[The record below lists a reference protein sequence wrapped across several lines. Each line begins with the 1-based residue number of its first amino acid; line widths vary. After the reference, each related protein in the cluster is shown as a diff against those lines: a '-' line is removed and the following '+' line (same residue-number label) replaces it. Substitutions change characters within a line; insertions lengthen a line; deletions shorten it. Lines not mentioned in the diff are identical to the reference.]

1 MGRRSLVRS
10 METRSKRNLGIKMW
24 PYMGAGGFAHDIR
37 NAGLY
42 TMRLSVSSRPP
53 LAVQGSCSSLFV
65 VVLRRNYGLLNSL
78 WQYECKQSNVV
89 VA

>member
-42 TMRLSVSSRPP
+42 TMRLSVTSRPP
-53 LAVQGSCSSLFV
+53 LAVQGSWLDSFRCTSGSSSYPS
-65 VVLRRNYGLLNSL
+65 RRTSL
-78 WQYECKQSNVV
+78 TS
-89 VA
+89 AGRGA